1 MKKWNHGLKS
11 VTSVA
16 VLAFGL
22 TLSAQGQ
29 SLPNPAGTA
38 SAQSNAQLQN
48 NSKKVPTPPG
58 LYITPKALAN
68 AVQQDLNPGL
78 TNYPNFVAGQAVK
91 GVVSPDGNT
100 LAILT
105 AGMNSLFDSTGVV
118 DTAAS
123 TQFPPCE
130 PE

>member
-1 MKKWNHGLKS
+1 
-11 VTSVA
+11 
-16 VLAFGL
+16 

-123 TQFPPCE
+123 TQFLFLYDISAANK
-130 PE
+130 